1 VEVILLRDVENVG
14 LRGDVVNVARGYM
27 RNYLQPRKLAEPA
40 TPALVAELSKREEQ
54 RARHEARTVEQAHE
68 VAESL
73 SGVELRFERSA
84 GPRGRLFGSVTPTDI
99 ADEIWSTSKI
109 RVDRRKMD
117 LPETIK
123 RVGRHTVPITIFE
136 DVKVEVP
143 VLVVPEGGELP
154 SEDEIAA
161 WEAEERA
168 EAEPEEGEVEGAEEL
183 EALLAEE
190 DAPEPEAAAEDE
202 GHGDEPAPEEEPAGE
217 PQPDDQPQADVEQ
230 PEEPGEEPRPDEP
243 QAEAEQLE
251 ESPEADE
258 PPATDEAEEPAPA

>member
-40 TPALVAELSKREEQ
+40 TPALVAEVAKREEQ
-54 RARHEARTVEQAHE
+54 RARHEARTVEQAQD
-68 VAESL
+68 VAGKL
-73 SGVELRFERSA
+73 SGKELRFERSA

-117 LPETIK
+117 LAETIK
-123 RVGRHTVPITIFE
+123 RVGRHPVSITIFE
-136 DVKVEVP
+136 DVQVEIA

-168 EAEPEEGEVEGAEEL
+168 EAEVEGAEEL

-190 DAPEPEAAAEDE
+190 EAPAEEEAAPAED
-202 GHGDEPAPEEEPAGE
+202 GDTEAPA
-217 PQPDDQPQADVEQ
+217 DDA
-230 PEEPGEEPRPDEP
+230 EP
-243 QAEAEQLE
+243 QAEEPTAEA
-251 ESPEADE
+251 PEADE
-258 PPATDEAEEPAPA
+258 PPADEPSEADELEESPAI

>member
-40 TPALVAELSKREEQ
+40 TPALVAEVAKREEQ
-54 RARHEARTVEQAHE
+54 RARHEARTVEQAQD
-68 VAESL
+68 VAGKL
-73 SGVELRFERSA
+73 DGAELRFERSA

-123 RVGRHTVPITIFE
+123 RVGRHTVAITIFE
-136 DVKVEVP
+136 DVQVEVT

-168 EAEPEEGEVEGAEEL
+168 EAEPDEEAEVEGAEEL

-190 DAPEPEAAAEDE
+190 EAPAEDE
-202 GHGDEPAPEEEPAGE
+202 AAPPEDAEGEAPEDETPQAEEPAE
-217 PQPDDQPQADVEQ
+217 QASAA
-230 PEEPGEEPRPDEP
+230 DEP
-243 QAEAEQLE
+243 QAEQEPAEEPAE
-251 ESPEADE
+251 ESTEADE
-258 PPATDEAEEPAPA
+258 PPADEPSETDEVEEPAPS

>member
-40 TPALVAELSKREEQ
+40 TPALVAEVAKREEQ
-54 RARHEARTVEQAHE
+54 RARHEARTVEQAQD
-68 VAESL
+68 VAGRL
-73 SGVELRFERSA
+73 QGAELRFERSA

-117 LPETIK
+117 LSETIK
-123 RVGRHTVPITIFE
+123 RVGRHPVSITIFE
-136 DVKVEVP
+136 DVQVEIA
-143 VLVVPEGGELP
+143 VLVAPEGGELP

-168 EAEPEEGEVEGAEEL
+168 EAEPDEEAEVEGAEEL

-190 DAPEPEAAAEDE
+190 EAPAEEEAAPAED
-202 GHGDEPAPEEEPAGE
+202 GDTEAPA
-217 PQPDDQPQADVEQ
+217 DDA
-230 PEEPGEEPRPDEP
+230 EP
-243 QAEAEQLE
+243 QAEEPAAEA
-251 ESPEADE
+251 PEADE
-258 PPATDEAEEPAPA
+258 PPADEPSEADELEESSAT